1 MSSDGVTRVSVE
13 ISGSEISFETGRMAK
28 QASGAVVVRQGDTMV
43 LCTAVAGS
51 LRDVDF
57 LPLTVDVEE
66 RMYASGKIPGSFFKR
81 EGRPGEKGTLTAR
94 MIDRPIRPLFPKE
107 WRYDTQLV
115 AIPLSIDH
123 EHPYDILA
131 MNGASTALMISDIPL
146 PTPVGAVRIGKI
158 DGNFVVNPNEA
169 DLLADAENASDLDLI
184 VAGTEEAIL
193 MVEAGANEIPEAEIL
208 DALDIAHAEI
218 KKLCALQ
225 RELAEKVGKEKKVF
239 ETIAVDEKLLD
250 EIRTSHGKALDDAT
264 QVEDKLERQETTKA
278 VEAAIVE
285 HYAPSAPEG
294 ASEEQLVA
302 AKQKRSAVQM
312 AFDKLEK
319 SIIRE
324 RIAVHKKRP
333 DGRAENEIR
342 DISIE
347 VGVTPRTHGSALF
360 TRGQTQAL
368 SVVAMGTLKEEMRLD
383 TLGLETKK
391 YYWHHYNFPPF
402 SVGEAGRMGGV
413 KRRDIG
419 HGALAERALAPMVPS
434 IEDFP
439 YSIRVVSD
447 ILESNGSSSMA
458 SVCGSS
464 LSLMDA
470 GVPIKRPVAG
480 IAMGLIKEGDD
491 YIVLTDIAGVEDHLG
506 DMDFKVAG
514 TERGITAL
522 QMDIKITGVTFDIL
536 RDALDAGQRRAHVHP
551 RKDGRH
557 DPDAARA
564 ALAVRAAHPD
574 DPDRP
579 VADRPADRQ
588 GRRND
593 PRPGRGVRVPDRRQR
608 RRSSAD
614 LLRQRRSRRRARR
627 ARAHDDE
634 GGRGRRRVRR
644 QGRQDDDLRRL
655 RRARQGHRRPAAH
668 LKRLA
673 RPARRVGRGRPQQ
686 RRRDQ
691 RARGRGRPRARPHR
705 PASRRRS
712 RTSPAS
718 PSRSSPASAPAAA
731 AAAEAAVVRRATAA
745 DATAALTAAR
755 VATATAAHARRA
767 VAATEVQLKS
777 EHRITTLTT
786 PGSAGGAPGVRIATE
801 RVPSVRSVALGF
813 WIATGSAA
821 ERDDEAGI
829 SHLLEHMLFR
839 GTERFGSQEIDQIF
853 DAMGAEVNAGTDKES
868 TSLYTR
874 VLDGHLPRA
883 FEVMGDMVFHPR
895 FGELETEREVVL
907 EEIAMYEDDPQD
919 KVFDVLG
926 RAIFGAHPLGRAVI
940 GTADVVGSVSRE
952 QLAAFHTAR
961 YEPQNLVIAAAGSVD
976 HDELVQM
983 ATAIDSLRAQDPGAP
998 QPRVSPALIAA
1009 PAPDFARRV
1018 RFVEKDTEQYHVCLG
1033 GAGMAREDERRFA
1046 LRVLE
1051 GVLGATS
1058 SSRLFQEVRE
1068 RRGLAYSVFCFSN
1081 MYAHTGE
1088 IGLYVGT
1095 RPDNLQQA
1103 SP

>member
-28 QASGAVVVRQGDTMV
+28 QASGAVLVRQGDTMV

-123 EHPYDILA
+123 VHPYDILA

-169 DLLADAENASDLDLI
+169 DLLGGAGTDNQSASDLDLI

-239 ETIAVDEKLLD
+239 ETIAVDEALLD
-250 EIRTSHGKALDDAT
+250 AIRASHGSTLDAAT
-264 QVEDKLERQETTKA
+264 QVEDKLERQEATKA
-278 VEAAIVE
+278 VEAEILE
-285 HYAPSAPEG
+285 QHAPPAPEG

-302 AKQKRSAVQM
+302 AKQKRAAVQM

-368 SVVAMGTLKEEMRLD
+368 SVVAMGTLKEEMRID

-419 HGALAERALAPMVPS
+419 HGALAERALTPMVPS
-434 IEDFP
+434 IEEFP

-536 RDALDAGQRRAHVHP
+536 RDALAQAKEARTFILGKMAEVIDTPREQLSQFAPRIQTIQIDPSQIGLLIGKGGETIRGLSEEFESQIDVNDDGQVLVYSANGDLGDALAEHIRVMMKEVEVGDEYLGKVVKTTTFGAFIELSKGTDGLLHISNVSPGQRVESVEDVLNKGDEINVRVVEVD
-551 RKDGRH
+551 RERGRIGLRLSE
-557 DPDAARA
+557 DPDVAGKSVQE
-564 ALAVRAAHPD
+564 LAGVGTGGGGGGGSRPPRD
-574 DPDRP
+574 GGGRNGREGSRDRG
-579 VADRPADRQ
+579 A
-588 GRRND
+588 GRS
-593 PRPGRGVRVPDRRQR
+593 
-608 RRSSAD
+608 RSSG
-614 LLRQRRSRRRARR
+614 
-627 ARAHDDE
+627 E
-634 GGRGRRRVRR
+634 RGS
-644 QGRQDDDLRRL
+644 
-655 RRARQGHRRPAAH
+655 
-668 LKRLA
+668 
-673 RPARRVGRGRPQQ
+673 
-686 RRRDQ
+686 
-691 RARGRGRPRARPHR
+691 GRPRHGG
-705 PASRRRS
+705 SDRS
-712 RTSPAS
+712 
-718 PSRSSPASAPAAA
+718 
-731 AAAEAAVVRRATAA
+731 
-745 DATAALTAAR
+745 
-755 VATATAAHARRA
+755 
-767 VAATEVQLKS
+767 
-777 EHRITTLTT
+777 
-786 PGSAGGAPGVRIATE
+786 
-801 RVPSVRSVALGF
+801 
-813 WIATGSAA
+813 
-821 ERDDEAGI
+821 
-829 SHLLEHMLFR
+829 
-839 GTERFGSQEIDQIF
+839 
-853 DAMGAEVNAGTDKES
+853 
-868 TSLYTR
+868 
-874 VLDGHLPRA
+874 
-883 FEVMGDMVFHPR
+883 
-895 FGELETEREVVL
+895 
-907 EEIAMYEDDPQD
+907 
-919 KVFDVLG
+919 
-926 RAIFGAHPLGRAVI
+926 
-940 GTADVVGSVSRE
+940 
-952 QLAAFHTAR
+952 
-961 YEPQNLVIAAAGSVD
+961 
-976 HDELVQM
+976 
-983 ATAIDSLRAQDPGAP
+983 
-998 QPRVSPALIAA
+998 
-1009 PAPDFARRV
+1009 
-1018 RFVEKDTEQYHVCLG
+1018 
-1033 GAGMAREDERRFA
+1033 
-1046 LRVLE
+1046 
-1051 GVLGATS
+1051 
-1058 SSRLFQEVRE
+1058 
-1068 RRGLAYSVFCFSN
+1068 
-1081 MYAHTGE
+1081 
-1088 IGLYVGT
+1088 
-1095 RPDNLQQA
+1095 
-1103 SP
+1103 

>member
-1 MSSDGVTRVSVE
+1 MSSDAVTRVSVE
-13 ISGSEISFETGRMAK
+13 IAGSEISFETGRMAK

-123 EHPYDILA
+123 VHPYDILA

-158 DGNFVVNPNEA
+158 DGNFVVNPQEP
-169 DLLADAENASDLDLI
+169 DLLADAENPSDLDLI

-225 RELAEKVGKEKKVF
+225 RELAAKVGKEKKVF
-239 ETIAVDEKLLD
+239 ETIQVDPAILE
-250 EIRTSHGKALDDAT
+250 EIRASHGSALEDAT
-264 QVEDKLERQETTKA
+264 QVEDKLDRQDATKA
-278 VEAAIVE
+278 VEAAILE
-285 HYAPSAPEG
+285 QHATSAPEG
-294 ASEEQLVA
+294 ASEEQLKSS
-302 AKQKRSAVQM
+302 KQRRAAVQM

-333 DGRAENEIR
+333 DGRGENEIR
-342 DISIE
+342 DIAIE

-391 YYWHHYNFPPF
+391 YYWHPDNFPPF

-536 RDALDAGQRRAHVHP
+536 RDALAQAKEARTFILGKMADVIKTPREQLSQFAPRIQTIQIDPSQIGLLIGKGGETIRGLADEFESQIDVNDDGQVLIYSANGELGDALVERVRMMMKEVEVGDEYVGKVVKTTTFGAFIELAKGTDGLLHISNVSPGQRVDSVEDVLSKGDEVNVRVVEVD
-551 RKDGRH
+551 RERGRIGLRLTE
-557 DPDAARA
+557 DPDIAGKSAEE
-564 ALAVRAAHPD
+564 LA
-574 DPDRP
+574 
-579 VADRPADRQ
+579 
-588 GRRND
+588 
-593 PRPGRGVRVPDRRQR
+593 GVGTGGGGGG
-608 RRSSAD
+608 
-614 LLRQRRSRRRARR
+614 
-627 ARAHDDE
+627 
-634 GGRGRRRVRR
+634 GGRPPRDRDGGGRNGSR
-644 QGRQDDDLRRL
+644 D
-655 RRARQGHRRPAAH
+655 
-668 LKRLA
+668 
-673 RPARRVGRGRPQQ
+673 RGAGGSRSGGE
-686 RRRDQ
+686 
-691 RARGRGRPRARPHR
+691 RGSGRPRHGG
-705 PASRRRS
+705 SDRS
-712 RTSPAS
+712 
-718 PSRSSPASAPAAA
+718 
-731 AAAEAAVVRRATAA
+731 
-745 DATAALTAAR
+745 
-755 VATATAAHARRA
+755 
-767 VAATEVQLKS
+767 
-777 EHRITTLTT
+777 
-786 PGSAGGAPGVRIATE
+786 
-801 RVPSVRSVALGF
+801 
-813 WIATGSAA
+813 
-821 ERDDEAGI
+821 
-829 SHLLEHMLFR
+829 
-839 GTERFGSQEIDQIF
+839 
-853 DAMGAEVNAGTDKES
+853 
-868 TSLYTR
+868 
-874 VLDGHLPRA
+874 
-883 FEVMGDMVFHPR
+883 
-895 FGELETEREVVL
+895 
-907 EEIAMYEDDPQD
+907 
-919 KVFDVLG
+919 
-926 RAIFGAHPLGRAVI
+926 
-940 GTADVVGSVSRE
+940 
-952 QLAAFHTAR
+952 
-961 YEPQNLVIAAAGSVD
+961 
-976 HDELVQM
+976 
-983 ATAIDSLRAQDPGAP
+983 
-998 QPRVSPALIAA
+998 
-1009 PAPDFARRV
+1009 
-1018 RFVEKDTEQYHVCLG
+1018 
-1033 GAGMAREDERRFA
+1033 
-1046 LRVLE
+1046 
-1051 GVLGATS
+1051 
-1058 SSRLFQEVRE
+1058 
-1068 RRGLAYSVFCFSN
+1068 
-1081 MYAHTGE
+1081 
-1088 IGLYVGT
+1088 
-1095 RPDNLQQA
+1095 
-1103 SP
+1103 

>member
-1 MSSDGVTRVSVE
+1 MSSDAVTRVSVE
-13 ISGSEISFETGRMAK
+13 IAGSEISFETGRMAK

-123 EHPYDILA
+123 VHPYDILA

-158 DGNFVVNPNEA
+158 DGNFVVNPQEP
-169 DLLADAENASDLDLI
+169 DLLPDAENPSDLDLI

-225 RELAEKVGKEKKVF
+225 RELAAKVGKEKKVF
-239 ETIAVDEKLLD
+239 EAIQVDPQVLE
-250 EIRTSHGKALDDAT
+250 EIRASHGSALEDAT
-264 QVEDKLERQETTKA
+264 QVQDKLDRQDATKA
-278 VEAAIVE
+278 VETAILE
-285 HYAPSAPEG
+285 QHAPAAPEG

-302 AKQKRSAVQM
+302 AKQKRAAVQM

-333 DGRAENEIR
+333 DGRGENEIR

-434 IEDFP
+434 IEEFP

-536 RDALDAGQRRAHVHP
+536 RDALAQAKEARTFILGKMADVIKAPREQLSQFAPRIQTIQIDPSQIGLLIGKGGETIRGLADEFESQIDVNDDGQVLIYSANGELGDALLERIRMMMKEVEVGDEYLGKVVKTTTFGAFVELAKGTDGLLHISNVSPGQRVESVEDVLNKGDEINVRVVEVD
-551 RKDGRH
+551 RERGRIGLRLSE
-557 DPDAARA
+557 DPDVAGKSAQE
-564 ALAVRAAHPD
+564 LAGVGTGGGGGGGRPPRD
-574 DPDRP
+574 GGGRNGSRDR
-579 VADRPADRQ
+579 
-588 GRRND
+588 G
-593 PRPGRGVRVPDRRQR
+593 
-608 RRSSAD
+608 
-614 LLRQRRSRRRARR
+614 RSR
-627 ARAHDDE
+627 DGE
-634 GGRGRRRVRR
+634 RGS
-644 QGRQDDDLRRL
+644 
-655 RRARQGHRRPAAH
+655 
-668 LKRLA
+668 
-673 RPARRVGRGRPQQ
+673 
-686 RRRDQ
+686 
-691 RARGRGRPRARPHR
+691 GRPRHGG
-705 PASRRRS
+705 SDRS
-712 RTSPAS
+712 
-718 PSRSSPASAPAAA
+718 
-731 AAAEAAVVRRATAA
+731 
-745 DATAALTAAR
+745 
-755 VATATAAHARRA
+755 
-767 VAATEVQLKS
+767 
-777 EHRITTLTT
+777 
-786 PGSAGGAPGVRIATE
+786 
-801 RVPSVRSVALGF
+801 
-813 WIATGSAA
+813 
-821 ERDDEAGI
+821 
-829 SHLLEHMLFR
+829 
-839 GTERFGSQEIDQIF
+839 
-853 DAMGAEVNAGTDKES
+853 
-868 TSLYTR
+868 
-874 VLDGHLPRA
+874 
-883 FEVMGDMVFHPR
+883 
-895 FGELETEREVVL
+895 
-907 EEIAMYEDDPQD
+907 
-919 KVFDVLG
+919 
-926 RAIFGAHPLGRAVI
+926 
-940 GTADVVGSVSRE
+940 
-952 QLAAFHTAR
+952 
-961 YEPQNLVIAAAGSVD
+961 
-976 HDELVQM
+976 
-983 ATAIDSLRAQDPGAP
+983 
-998 QPRVSPALIAA
+998 
-1009 PAPDFARRV
+1009 
-1018 RFVEKDTEQYHVCLG
+1018 
-1033 GAGMAREDERRFA
+1033 
-1046 LRVLE
+1046 
-1051 GVLGATS
+1051 
-1058 SSRLFQEVRE
+1058 
-1068 RRGLAYSVFCFSN
+1068 
-1081 MYAHTGE
+1081 
-1088 IGLYVGT
+1088 
-1095 RPDNLQQA
+1095 
-1103 SP
+1103 